1 MAIKS
6 FNTLIKL
13 HKRRVDII
21 RREMRAL
28 EEQRLQLLALSTS
41 LREEY
46 EREVGIASSDA
57 KMAAFFGAYAVRV
70 QKRQE
75 SIALEVKKLDAAIEK
90 KAESIREEFAEQKK
104 YEIARTHAVRK
115 QAELEK
121 HRQQSRYDE
130 VASQQ
135 YMKLQEN
142 PV

>member
-1 MAIKS
+1 MAIKT

-28 EEQRLQLLALSTS
+28 EEQRQQLLSLSAS
-41 LREEY
+41 LHAEY
-46 EREVGIASSDA
+46 EHEVSIASNDA
-57 KMAAFFGAYAVRV
+57 KMAGFFGAYAMRV

-75 SIALEVKKLDAAIEK
+75 TIAQEVKKLDDTIEQ
-90 KAESIREEFAEQKK
+90 KAESIRTEFAEQKK
-104 YEIARTHAVRK
+104 YEIARTHAVKK